1 MERKFSDSIM
11 FNALRKSL
19 DNLRSLGPAIGA
31 DKENENEI
39 SMDSIYW
46 SLGEEDKKM
55 LRRALGRTL

>member
-1 MERKFSDSIM
+1 M